1 MRIKML
7 DELARKK
14 VFTVKEATRISG
26 ITETPLK
33 LSFQDWRE
41 EKSFIRIP
49 IVAMQKFR
57 FKRG

>member
-1 MRIKML
+1 ML